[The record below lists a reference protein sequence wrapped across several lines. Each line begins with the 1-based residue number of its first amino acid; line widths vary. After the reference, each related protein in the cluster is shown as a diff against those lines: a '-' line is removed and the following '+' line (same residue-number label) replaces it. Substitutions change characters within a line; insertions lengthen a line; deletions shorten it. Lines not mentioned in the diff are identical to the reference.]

1 MVSSRFCIG
10 KSNGCHFA
18 QSLSYC
24 WIVKSTCGDK
34 DFEDAS
40 GSQDKTSRDTSL
52 SSKPV
57 KIGGVISSEYGTG
70 LIVMAD

>member
-1 MVSSRFCIG
+1 M
-10 KSNGCHFA
+10 
-18 QSLSYC
+18 
-24 WIVKSTCGDK
+24 KSTCGDK

-70 LIVMAD
+70 LIAMAD